1 MARGLNRVTLV
12 GTLTQDPELRYT
24 AGGLAV
30 LELNLAGNDV
40 LTDEQGQTRE
50 PAWYHRVKLLGKSAE
65 FWGDTLKAGMALFVE
80 GRLEY
85 RSWEQDGQKKSSLDI
100 RADRMEV
107 VSLEGKR
114 GQLTVTDARGQ
125 ERLKD
130 GLNHVMLVGN
140 LTRDPELRYT
150 PQGTAVTRLSLA
162 VNEKFT
168 TRQGG
173 DQEKVH
179 YVEAQ
184 AWREL
189 AEFAAELKKGDG
201 AFLIG
206 RLVNDSWT
214 AQDGTRRYTTRVE
227 LSRLERLTRGTGQST
242 GGNSSHSIGS
252 GQAQNALGAKG
263 RTGKVDIDEGLV
275 DDFPPEEDLPF

>member
-24 AGGLAV
+24 PGGLAV
-30 LELNLAGNDV
+30 MELNLAGNDV

-65 FWGDTLKAGMALFVE
+65 FWGDTLKAGMALFVD
-80 GRLEY
+80 GKLEY
-85 RSWEQDGQKKSSLDI
+85 RAWEQDGQKKSSLDI
-100 RADRMEV
+100 RADRMEI

-114 GQLTVTDARGQ
+114 GPLTVTDARGQ

-130 GLNHVMLVGN
+130 GLNQVMLVGN

-173 DQEKVH
+173 EQEKVH

-201 AFLIG
+201 AFLMG

-227 LSRLERLTRGTGQST
+227 LSRLERLARGTGQST
-242 GGNSSHSIGS
+242 GGNSSQMAS
-252 GQAQNALGAKG
+252 AAKG
-263 RTGKVDIDEGLV
+263 RAGKVDIEEGLEE
-275 DDFPPEEDLPF
+275 DFPPEEDLPF

>member
-24 AGGLAV
+24 PGGLAV
-30 LELNLAGNDV
+30 MELNLAGNEIV
-40 LTDEQGQTRE
+40 TDEHGQTRE
-50 PAWYHRVKLLGKSAE
+50 PAWYHRIKLLGKSAE
-65 FWGDTLKAGMALFVE
+65 FWGDTLKAGMALFVD

-85 RSWEQDGQKKSSLDI
+85 RSWEQDGQKKSTLEI
-100 RADRMEV
+100 RAERMEI

-114 GQLTVTDARGQ
+114 GQVTVTDARGQ
-125 ERLKD
+125 ERLRD
-130 GLNHVMLVGN
+130 GFNHVMLVGN

-162 VNEKFT
+162 VNERYN
-168 TRQGG
+168 TRQGE
-173 DQEKVH
+173 QEKVH

-189 AEFAAELKKGDG
+189 AEYAAELKKGDG

-214 AQDGTRRYTTRVE
+214 AQDGTRRFTTRVE
-227 LSRLERLTRGTGQST
+227 LSRLERLARGAGHA
-242 GGNSSHSIGS
+242 GGDSS
-252 GQAQNALGAKG
+252 QMALKAKG
-263 RTGKVDIDEGLV
+263 RAGKVDIEEGLE

>member
-30 LELNLAGNDV
+30 MELNLAGND
-40 LTDEQGQTRE
+40 LITDEQGQTRE

-65 FWGDTLKAGMALFVE
+65 YWGDSLKAGTALFVD
-80 GRLEY
+80 GKLEY
-85 RSWEQDGQKKSSLDI
+85 RAWEQDGQKKSSLEI
-100 RADRMEV
+100 RADRMEI

-114 GQLTVTDARGQ
+114 GQVTVTDARGQ

-173 DQEKVH
+173 EQEKVH

-201 AFLIG
+201 AFLMG

-227 LSRLERLTRGTGQST
+227 VSRLERLARGTGQNT
-242 GGNSSHSIGS
+242 GGNSSQLAS
-252 GQAQNALGAKG
+252 AAKG
-263 RTGKVDIDEGLV
+263 RAGKVDIDEGLE

>member
-24 AGGLAV
+24 PGGLAV
-30 LELNLAGNDV
+30 MDLNLAGNDIV
-40 LTDEQGQTRE
+40 TDEQGQTRE
-50 PAWYHRVKLLGKSAE
+50 PAWYHRIKLLGKSAE
-65 FWGDTLKAGMALFVE
+65 FWGDTLKAGMALFVD

-100 RADRMEV
+100 RADRMEI

-114 GQLTVTDARGQ
+114 GQVTITDARGQ

-130 GLNHVMLVGN
+130 GYNHVMLVGN

-162 VNEKFT
+162 INEKYT

-173 DQEKVH
+173 EQEKVH

-189 AEFAAELKKGDG
+189 AEYAAELKKGDG

-214 AQDGTRRYTTRVE
+214 AQDGTRRFTTRVE
-227 LSRLERLTRGTGQST
+227 LSRLERLARGTGQST
-242 GGNSSHSIGS
+242 GGNSSQMASI
-252 GQAQNALGAKG
+252 AKG
-263 RTGKVDIDEGLV
+263 RTGKVDIEEGLE

>member
-12 GTLTQDPELRYT
+12 GTLTQNPEMRYT
-24 AGGLAV
+24 PGGLAV
-30 LELNLAGNDV
+30 LELNLAGNDIV
-40 LTDEQGQTRE
+40 TDEQGQTRE

-65 FWGDTLKAGMALFVE
+65 YWGDSLKAGMVLFVE

-85 RSWEQDGQKKSSLDI
+85 RSWEQEGQKKSSLDI
-100 RADRMEV
+100 RADRVEV
-107 VSLEGKR
+107 VSLEGKK
-114 GQLTVTDARGQ
+114 GSLTVTDARGQ
-125 ERLKD
+125 ERLRD

-162 VNEKFT
+162 VNEKYVSK
-168 TRQGG
+168 GAE
-173 DQEKVH
+173 QEKVH

-227 LSRLERLTRGTGQST
+227 ASRLEQLTRGTANA
-242 GGNSSHSIGS
+242 GGAGS
-252 GQAQNALGAKG
+252 QVAAQQPVAAQKG
-263 RTGKVDIDEGLV
+263 RAGKVNIDEGLE

>member
-30 LELNLAGNDV
+30 MELNLAGNDV
-40 LTDEQGQTRE
+40 VTDEQGQTRE
-50 PAWYHRVKLLGKSAE
+50 PAWYHRIKLLGKSAE

-80 GRLEY
+80 GKLEY
-85 RSWEQDGQKKSSLDI
+85 RSWEQEGQKKSSLEI
-100 RADRMEV
+100 RADRMEI

-114 GQLTVTDARGQ
+114 GQVTVTDARGQ

-227 LSRLERLTRGTGQST
+227 LSRLERLARGTGQST
-242 GGNSSHSIGS
+242 GGNSSQSV
-252 GQAQNALGAKG
+252 ATAAKG
-263 RTGKVDIDEGLV
+263 RAGKVDIDEGLV

>member
-24 AGGLAV
+24 PGGLAV
-30 LELNLAGNDV
+30 MEVNLAGNDII
-40 LTDEQGQTRE
+40 LDEQGQTRE
-50 PAWYHRVKLLGKSAE
+50 LAWYHRVKLLGKSAE
-65 FWGDTLKAGMALFVE
+65 LWGDTLRAGTALFVD

-85 RSWEQDGQKKSSLDI
+85 RSWEQDGQKRSSLEI
-100 RADRMEV
+100 RADRMEI

-114 GQLTVTDARGQ
+114 GQVTITDARGQ
-125 ERLKD
+125 VRLKD
-130 GLNHVMLVGN
+130 GLNQVMLIGN

-150 PQGTAVTRLSLA
+150 PQGTAVTRVSLA
-162 VNEKFT
+162 VNEKSS

-173 DQEKVH
+173 EQEKAH
-179 YVEAQ
+179 FVEAQ

-189 AEFAAELKKGDG
+189 AEYAAELKKGDG
-201 AFLIG
+201 AFLVG

-214 AQDGTRRYTTRVE
+214 AQDGTRRFTTRVE
-227 LSRLERLTRGTGQST
+227 LSRLERLARGTGQST
-242 GGNSSHSIGS
+242 GGNSS
-252 GQAQNALGAKG
+252 QMATGANG
-263 RTGKVDIDEGLV
+263 RAGKVDIEEGLE

>member
-1 MARGLNRVTLV
+1 MARGLNRVTLI

-24 AGGLAV
+24 AGGMAV
-30 LELNLAGNDV
+30 MELNLAGNDV
-40 LTDEQGQTRE
+40 VVDEQGQTRE
-50 PAWYHRVKLLGKSAE
+50 PAWYHRIKLLGKSAE
-65 FWGDTLKAGMALFVE
+65 FWGDTLKAGMALYIE
-80 GRLEY
+80 GKIEY
-85 RSWEQDGQKKSSLDI
+85 RAWEQDGQKRSALEIK
-100 RADRMEV
+100 ADRMEI

-130 GLNHVMLVGN
+130 GLNHIMLVGN
-140 LTRDPELRYT
+140 LTRDPELKYT
-150 PQGTAVTRLSLA
+150 PQGTGVTRLSMA
-162 VNEKFT
+162 VNEKYMSKG
-168 TRQGG
+168 QE
-173 DQEKVH
+173 QEKVH

-184 AWREL
+184 AWRDL

-227 LSRLERLTRGTGQST
+227 ISRLERLARGTGSAT
-242 GGNSSHSIGS
+242 GGNSSQVAGS
-252 GQAQNALGAKG
+252 AQPTSSKG
-263 RTGKVDIDEGLV
+263 RAGKVDIDEGLE
-275 DDFPPEEDLPF
+275 DFPPEEDLPF

>member
-30 LELNLAGNDV
+30 MELNLAGNDV
-40 LTDEQGQTRE
+40 VTDEQGQTRE

-80 GRLEY
+80 GKLEY
-85 RSWEQDGQKKSSLDI
+85 RSWEQDGQKKSNLEI
-100 RADRMEV
+100 RADRMEI

-114 GQLTVTDARGQ
+114 GQVTVTDARGQ

-201 AFLIG
+201 AFLMG

-227 LSRLERLTRGTGQST
+227 LSRLERLARGTGQST
-242 GGNSSHSIGS
+242 GGNSSQSAAS
-252 GQAQNALGAKG
+252 AAKG
-263 RTGKVDIDEGLV
+263 RAGKVDIDEGLV

>member
-30 LELNLAGNDV
+30 MELNLGGNDIV
-40 LTDEQGQTRE
+40 TDETGQTRE

-65 FWGDTLKAGMALFVE
+65 FWGDSLKAGMALYVE
-80 GRLEY
+80 GKLEY
-85 RSWEQDGQKKSSLDI
+85 RSWEQEGQKKSSLDI

-107 VSLEGKR
+107 VSLEGKK

-125 ERLKD
+125 ERLRD
-130 GLNHVMLVGN
+130 ALNHVMLVGN

-184 AWREL
+184 AWRDL

-227 LSRLERLTRGTGQST
+227 ASRLERLARGTGQAT
-242 GGNSSHSIGS
+242 GGNSSQVAGLAP
-252 GQAQNALGAKG
+252 AQKG
-263 RTGKVDIDEGLV
+263 RAGKVDIDEGLV

>member
-24 AGGLAV
+24 PGGLAV
-30 LELNLAGNDV
+30 MDLNLAGNDIV
-40 LTDEQGQTRE
+40 TDEQGQTRE
-50 PAWYHRVKLLGKSAE
+50 PAWYHRIKLLGKSAE
-65 FWGDTLKAGMALFVE
+65 FWGDTLKAGMALFVD

-100 RADRMEV
+100 RADRMEI

-114 GQLTVTDARGQ
+114 GQVTITDARGQ

-130 GLNHVMLVGN
+130 GYNHVMLVGN

-162 VNEKFT
+162 VNEKYT

-173 DQEKVH
+173 EQEKVH

-189 AEFAAELKKGDG
+189 AEYAAELKKGDG

-214 AQDGTRRYTTRVE
+214 AQDGTRRFTTRVE
-227 LSRLERLTRGTGQST
+227 LSRLERLARGTGQST
-242 GGNSSHSIGS
+242 GGNSSQMASI
-252 GQAQNALGAKG
+252 AKG
-263 RTGKVDIDEGLV
+263 RTGKVDIEEGLE

>member
-24 AGGLAV
+24 PGGLAV
-30 LELNLAGNDV
+30 MELNLAGNDLV
-40 LTDEQGQTRE
+40 TDEQGQTRE

-65 FWGDTLKAGMALFVE
+65 FWGDTLKAGMALFVD
-80 GRLEY
+80 GKLEY
-85 RSWEQDGQKKSSLDI
+85 RSWEQEGQKKSSLEI
-100 RADRMEV
+100 RADRMEI

-114 GQLTVTDARGQ
+114 GQVTVTDARGQ

-150 PQGTAVTRLSLA
+150 PQGTGVTRLSLA
-162 VNEKFT
+162 INEKST

-173 DQEKVH
+173 EQERVH

-201 AFLIG
+201 AFLMG

-227 LSRLERLTRGTGQST
+227 LSRLERLARGTGQNT
-242 GGNSSHSIGS
+242 GGNSS
-252 GQAQNALGAKG
+252 QLAPAKG
-263 RTGKVDIDEGLV
+263 RAGKVDIEEGLE

>member
-24 AGGLAV
+24 PGGLAV
-30 LELNLAGNDV
+30 MELNLAGNDIV
-40 LTDEQGQTRE
+40 TDEQGQTRE
-50 PAWYHRVKLLGKSAE
+50 PAWYHRIKLLGKSAE
-65 FWGDTLKAGMALFVE
+65 FWGDTLKAGMALFVD

-100 RADRMEV
+100 RADRMEI

-114 GQLTVTDARGQ
+114 GQVTITDARGQ

-130 GLNHVMLVGN
+130 GFNHVMLVGN

-162 VNEKFT
+162 INEKYT

-173 DQEKVH
+173 EQEKVH

-189 AEFAAELKKGDG
+189 AEYAAELKKGDG

-214 AQDGTRRYTTRVE
+214 AQDGTRRFTTRVE
-227 LSRLERLTRGTGQST
+227 LSRLERLARGTGQST
-242 GGNSSHSIGS
+242 GGNSSQMAST
-252 GQAQNALGAKG
+252 AKG
-263 RTGKVDIDEGLV
+263 RTGKVDIEEGLE

>member
-24 AGGLAV
+24 PGGLAV
-30 LELNLAGNDV
+30 MDLNLAGNNIV
-40 LTDEQGQTRE
+40 TDEQGQTRE
-50 PAWYHRVKLLGKSAE
+50 PAWYHRIKLLGKSAE
-65 FWGDTLKAGMALFVE
+65 FWGDTLKAGMALFVD

-100 RADRMEV
+100 RADRMEI

-114 GQLTVTDARGQ
+114 GQVTITDARGQ

-130 GLNHVMLVGN
+130 GYNHVMLVGN

-162 VNEKFT
+162 INEKYT

-173 DQEKVH
+173 EQEKVH

-189 AEFAAELKKGDG
+189 AEYAAELKKGDG

-214 AQDGTRRYTTRVE
+214 AQDGTRRFTTRVE
-227 LSRLERLTRGTGQST
+227 LSRLERLARGTGQST
-242 GGNSSHSIGS
+242 GGNSSQMASI
-252 GQAQNALGAKG
+252 AKG
-263 RTGKVDIDEGLV
+263 RTGKVDIEEGLE

>member
-24 AGGLAV
+24 PGGLAV
-30 LELNLAGNDV
+30 MELNLAGNDV
-40 LTDEQGQTRE
+40 VTDEQGQTRE

-65 FWGDTLKAGMALFVE
+65 FWGDTLKAGMALFVD
-80 GRLEY
+80 GKLEY
-85 RSWEQDGQKKSSLDI
+85 RAWEQDGQKKSSLDI
-100 RADRMEV
+100 RADRMEI

-114 GQLTVTDARGQ
+114 GQVTVTDARGQ

-130 GLNHVMLVGN
+130 GLNQVMLVGN

-162 VNEKFT
+162 VNEKIT

-173 DQEKVH
+173 EQEKVH

-201 AFLIG
+201 AFLMG

-227 LSRLERLTRGTGQST
+227 LSRLERLARGTGQST
-242 GGNSSHSIGS
+242 GGNSSQMAS
-252 GQAQNALGAKG
+252 AAKG
-263 RTGKVDIDEGLV
+263 RAGKVDIEEGLEE
-275 DDFPPEEDLPF
+275 DFPPEEDLPF

>member
-1 MARGLNRVTLV
+1 M
-12 GTLTQDPELRYT
+12 
-24 AGGLAV
+24 
-30 LELNLAGNDV
+30 
-40 LTDEQGQTRE
+40 
-50 PAWYHRVKLLGKSAE
+50 
-65 FWGDTLKAGMALFVE
+65 
-80 GRLEY
+80 
-85 RSWEQDGQKKSSLDI
+85 
-100 RADRMEV
+100 
-107 VSLEGKR
+107 
-114 GQLTVTDARGQ
+114 TDARGQ

-130 GLNHVMLVGN
+130 ALNQVMLVGN

-173 DQEKVH
+173 EQEKVH
-179 YVEAQ
+179 YVETQ

-227 LSRLERLTRGTGQST
+227 LSRLERLARGTGQST
-242 GGNSSHSIGS
+242 GGNSSQS
-252 GQAQNALGAKG
+252 AAVAAKG
-263 RTGKVDIDEGLV
+263 RTGKVDIDEGLE

>member
-12 GTLTQDPELRYT
+12 GTLTQDPEMRYT

-30 LELNLAGNDV
+30 MELNLAGNDV
-40 LTDEQGQTRE
+40 VTDEQGQTRE
-50 PAWYHRVKLLGKSAE
+50 LAWYHRIKLLGKSAE
-65 FWGDTLKAGMALFVE
+65 FWGDTLKAGMALYVE
-80 GRLEY
+80 GKLEY
-85 RSWEQDGQKKSSLDI
+85 RSWEQDGQKKSSLEI

-114 GQLTVTDARGQ
+114 GQVTVTDARGQ

-140 LTRDPELRYT
+140 VTRDPELRYT

-227 LSRLERLTRGTGQST
+227 LSRLERLARGTGQSA
-242 GGNSSHSIGS
+242 GGNSSQSAAS
-252 GQAQNALGAKG
+252 AAKG
-263 RTGKVDIDEGLV
+263 RAGKVDIDEGLV